1 MGGTM
6 KSLTRHKRR
15 LLRYRRRGIT
25 IFTTL
30 RLPDGTYSYGFVD
43 QKYFRYDARILDF
56 GQLELRISA
65 DHWRKADRLQ
75 AGYRG
80 ISAGLSEVLDAQA
93 GLKSVVARAHE
104 GVEELHAALE
114 AQILDDRYFEP
125 PCEDNPFVGM
135 PEED

>member
-6 KSLTRHKRR
+6 KLQTRHKRR

-43 QKYFRYDARILDF
+43 RKYFRYDARILDSF
-56 GQLELRISA
+56 AAGWARHSPEANIKAAYKGLDEALGQ
-65 DHWRKADRLQ
+65 
-75 AGYRG
+75 
-80 ISAGLSEVLDAQA
+80 VLDAQA
-93 GLKSVVARAHE
+93 GLKSVIARAHE
-104 GVEELHAALE
+104 GVEEFN
-114 AQILDDRYFEP
+114 AQVLDDRYFEP
-125 PCEDNPFVGM
+125 PYEDNPFVGM